1 MNQNEIEVIG
11 LVELIGILK
20 KNLHLILL
28 GVFVGLMIGV
38 GFSAFRDSQQQVI
51 NQYSLTT
58 LVSVDTLALTEESIA
73 MINFTL
79 SHPENVLKAQRKLN
93 ISGKFDVKS
102 TMSEEEGVLLLK
114 VEGDNGPELTR
125 LSRELFNIS
134 KPIVES
140 ALIEVEIRKLEV
152 NSPIII
158 STTTLNQA
166 NWVLYTI
173 VGVFMGGIISLL
185 YIFGHYFL
193 SPIFISTNELQRL
206 FNAPMIGQFTSSQK
220 NSFLKRIFEV
230 RL

>member
-1 MNQNEIEVIG
+1 MNQNEMEVIG

-28 GVFVGLMIGV
+28 GVLIGLMIGV
-38 GFSAFRDSQQQVI
+38 GFSAYRYSQQQVI

-93 ISGKFDVKS
+93 ISGKYDVKS
-102 TMSEEEGVLLLK
+102 SMSEEEGVLLLK
-114 VEGDNGPELTR
+114 VEGSNGPELTR
-125 LSRELFNIS
+125 LVRELFNIA

-140 ALIEVEIRKLEV
+140 TLLEVEIRKLEV

-166 NWVLYTI
+166 NWMLYTF
-173 VGVFMGGIISLL
+173 VGVFMGGILALL
-185 YIFGHYFL
+185 YVFGHYFL
-193 SPIFISTNELQRL
+193 SPVVISTYELQRL
-206 FNAPMIGQFTSSQK
+206 FNAPMIGRFASSHK
-220 NSFLKRIFEV
+220 RSLLNRIFEV